1 MADWGTPTTGAYI
14 ITKDDADTALKEG
27 KVTIESPLSYDEG
40 KAGDVIYFQYS
51 LTAPKRDTDGTP
63 AQPAKDDDG
72 NWTMDHLMV
81 NGTPAHRHRRRR
93 WTATTRTR
101 RPCPSASST
110 PISPVSRRRPRTS

>member
-51 LTAPKRDTDGTP
+51 LTAPKRD
-63 AQPAKDDDG
+63 
-72 NWTMDHLMV
+72 
-81 NGTPAHRHRRRR
+81 NGTALPPSPPRTM
-93 WTATTRTR
+93 TATGPWTT
-101 RPCPSASST
+101 
-110 PISPVSRRRPRTS
+110 